1 MARHHKSKRSIAA
14 LRTNLRSRENET
26 ESMRRNYAAGIE
38 DGMYGGRDMYEPS
51 ERRMEYRSG
60 EMITEDHRAI
70 ANMPQQVV
78 YREYPRERAYL
89 RTNLD
94 DTMSGIDMQQG
105 DDVGMANRHKAKY
118 MY

>member
-1 MARHHKSKRSIAA
+1 MARHHKSSKKSFRK
-14 LRTNLRSRENET
+14 TVET
-26 ESMRRNYAAGIE
+26 SEAMRRNYAQGIE
-38 DGMYGGRDMYEPS
+38 DGLYGGRDMYEPS

-60 EMITEDHRAI
+60 EMVTEDRKAI
-70 ANMPQQVV
+70 ANLPQNVV

-94 DTMSGIDMQQG
+94 DTMAGIDMQQS
-105 DDVGMANRHKAKY
+105 DDVDMANRHKAKY